1 MAWHRL
7 LLPVLAIALSAPASA
22 RTHLPGPGFAP
33 ASMAAVSGDE
43 IFPNSFEAP
52 FTLTIN
58 NDVAWCNV
66 TIDGGTPDSSLTIT
80 VPIFPGIVAQLHADP
95 LLGFIWGFW
104 SGTDD
109 GDNFT
114 MQDTTVTMTS
124 DRSVEVCC
132 PIPPAQGGIRTAVSD
147 ATVATAASDRANY
160 SAGNA

>member
-1 MAWHRL
+1 MTRCRRLFPL
-7 LLPVLAIALSAPASA
+7 LLMALCASA
-22 RTHLPGPGFAP
+22 SAGVGVPGPGFGP
-33 ASMAAVSGDE
+33 ASVAAVVGDE
-43 IFPNSFEAP
+43 IFPNGFEAP

-58 NDVAWCNV
+58 NDFAWCNV
-66 TIDGGTPDSSLTIT
+66 TIDGGSPDSSPTIT
-80 VPIFPGIVAQLHADP
+80 ASIFPGIVAQLHADP

-132 PIPPAQGGIRTAVSD
+132 PIPPAQGGHPDCSL
-147 ATVATAASDRANY
+147 
-160 SAGNA
+160 